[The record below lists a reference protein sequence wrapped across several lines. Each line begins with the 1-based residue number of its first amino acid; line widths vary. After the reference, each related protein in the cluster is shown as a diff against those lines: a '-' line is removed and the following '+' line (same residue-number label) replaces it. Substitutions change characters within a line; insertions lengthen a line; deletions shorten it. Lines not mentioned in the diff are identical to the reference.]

1 MPGRERRAANLPPP
15 PYCYYIDDADV
26 DVVDV
31 DDAATHGRYKRV
43 PIVRVPQIVERLP
56 EAWWVEPPCHAPVV
70 VGVVAVVVAVFVEH
84 SVETN
89 PRPFHDCD
97 HDGSGGGGASSSVV
111 VVVAVVVAV

>member
-15 PYCYYIDDADV
+15 PPYCYYIVVADV
-26 DVVDV
+26 DVVV
-31 DDAATHGRYKRV
+31 DDAATHGRCKRV

-56 EAWWVEPPCHAPVV
+56 EAWWVEQRCHAPVV
-70 VGVVAVVVAVFVEH
+70 AVVVSVVVAVVGGH

-97 HDGSGGGGASSSVV
+97 HDGGGGASSSVV
-111 VVVAVVVAV
+111 VVVAVVAAGV